1 MTNPANQSPEPH
13 NPPEHTVPDEL
24 KQRLAT
30 LDEAVTLPP
39 VAKRNWTPWVVGLL
53 LLSVAGG
60 AGYWGYQRYSQ
71 PEGPPKNLETQP
83 LTRGDITLTLI
94 EKGELEAARNTEIIC
109 QVRASGRGSQAASS
123 IKWVIDDG
131 TRVKKGDLLVQLEDA
146 SIREQLNNQYI
157 VVEEKNDL
165 YEQAKANL
173 KIVENENKA
182 AELTAWSNYEIAKI
196 DLEKFLK
203 AEKQQKQFD
212 IDSRIK
218 LANADLMQWRDKLG
232 WSNRMFIRG
241 YLSANQKLNDE
252 TRLDKAAVDLDKLSK
267 EYDTLTYDNK
277 RMELDLINKMEQ
289 AKLALEIAKENSESK
304 RAQAQAK
311 LTSADL
317 ILKQETQKK
326 SDYEQDL
333 RNCRIT
339 APHDGMVIYF
349 VPESSRFGGSS
360 QTSTIEV
367 GAPVKE
373 GQKLMRIPNL
383 SRMIARVKVNESFVS
398 RIRGD
403 VTAPTGFTA
412 SYDAG
417 YAIAQWGH
425 LISAHAVPGHHAALP
440 LYLPGIIAQ
449 KEIKADLAHLD
460 EEVVEDGMPA
470 SIKVAGSERVLA
482 GHVKSVAAVASSTD
496 WMSSDVKVY
505 QTVVTI
511 DDYVDFLKPS
521 MSAEV
526 TVKIDERKDVLR
538 LPVQAVLES
547 GGKKFCYVKD
557 LTGVTKKYVR
567 TGLNDYKF
575 VEILPDSEVKENEQV
590 VLNARAY
597 AEKVNDLQGNV
608 NIDMG
613 SMMRE
618 RGNRKGGPPGKGGP
632 EAPEKGN
639 WQGGPPRAAGQPGR
653 NTPFN
658 QSTPR
663 RSASLAA
670 KQMEETDTKAGEP
683 LTPRK
688 SSSGDR
694 SAPGASN

>member
-1 MTNPANQSPEPH
+1 MTTSPANLSPETH
-13 NPPEHTVPDEL
+13 NPPEHQVPDEL

-30 LDEAVTLPP
+30 LDEAVSAPP
-39 VAKRNWTPWVVGLL
+39 VAKRNWTPMIVGTILL
-53 LLSVAGG
+53 AAAGG
-60 AGYWGYQRYSQ
+60 AGYWGYLHYSQ

-83 LTRGDITLTLI
+83 LIKGDVTLTFI

-109 QVRASGRGSQAASS
+109 QVRASGRGSQSASS

-131 TRVKKGDLLVQLEDA
+131 SRVKKGDLLVQLEDA

-182 AELTAWSNYEIAKI
+182 AELTAVSNYEIAKI

-252 TRLDKAAVDLDKLSK
+252 TRLDKASVDLDKLSK
-267 EYDTLTYDNK
+267 EYDTLAFDN
-277 RMELDLINKMEQ
+277 RRVQLDLLNKQEQ

-311 LTSADL
+311 LTSAEL
-317 ILKQETQKK
+317 ILKQESQKK

-333 RNCRIT
+333 RNCRII

-349 VPESSRFGGSS
+349 MPESSRFGGSS
-360 QTSTIEV
+360 QTSPIEV

-383 SRMIARVKVNESFVS
+383 NRMIARVKVNESFVS

-403 VTAPTGFTA
+403 ITSPTGFGTA
-412 SYDAG
+412 YDVG
-417 YAIAQWGH
+417 QSIMSWGH
-425 LISAHAVPGHHAALP
+425 LISAHAVPGSHAALP
-440 LYLPGIIAQ
+440 AFMPSLIAQ

-460 EEVVEDGMPA
+460 EEVVEDGMQA
-470 SIKVAGSERVLA
+470 SIKVSGSERTLA
-482 GHVKSVAAVASSTD
+482 GHVKMVAAVASSTD

-526 TVKIDERKDVLR
+526 TVKVDERKNVLR

-547 GGKKFCYVKD
+547 GGKKFCYVKTD
-557 LTGVTKKYVR
+557 SAIEKRTVK
-567 TGLNDYKF
+567 TGLNDFKF
-575 VEILPDSEVKENEQV
+575 VEILPTSEVKENEQV
-590 VLNARAY
+590 VLNARSY

-608 NIDMG
+608 NMDA
-613 SMMRE
+613 SAMMKD
-618 RGNRKGGPPGKGGP
+618 RGAGRKGGGAPGKGGMP
-632 EAPEKGN
+632 GKGGATTPG
-639 WQGGPPRAAGQPGR
+639 QGGPRGTAPFAGKAAPAGAGETAAPVSAENR
-653 NTPFN
+653 KTP
-658 QSTPR
+658 SKE
-663 RSASLAA
+663 RSA
-670 KQMEETDTKAGEP
+670 KGAG
-683 LTPRK
+683 
-688 SSSGDR
+688 
-694 SAPGASN
+694 N

>member
-1 MTNPANQSPEPH
+1 MTTPDTNLNPEAH
-13 NPPEHTVPDEL
+13 NPPEHSVPDEL

-30 LDEAVTLPP
+30 LDEAVTAPP
-39 VAKRNWTPWVVGLL
+39 KAKRNWTPLFVGAALL
-53 LLSVAGG
+53 AVAGG
-60 AGYWGYQRYSQ
+60 AGYWGYHQYSQ
-71 PEGPPKNLETQP
+71 PDGPPKNLETQP
-83 LTRGDITLTLI
+83 LAKGDITLTFV

-109 QVRASGRGSQAASS
+109 QVRASGRGSQSASS

-131 TRVKKGDLLVQLEDA
+131 SRVKKGDLLVQLEDA

-173 KIVENENKA
+173 KIVENENKS
-182 AELTAWSNYEIAKI
+182 AELTADNNFKIAEI
-196 DLEKFLK
+196 DLEKYSK
-203 AEKQQKQFD
+203 AEMQQKQFD

-252 TRLDKAAVDLDKLSK
+252 TRLDKASVDLDKLNK
-267 EYDTLTYDNK
+267 EFDTLTYDNK
-277 RMELDLINKMEQ
+277 RMKLDLANKLEQ
-289 AKLALEIAKENSESK
+289 AKLALEIAKENSASK

-311 LTSADL
+311 LTSAEL
-317 ILKQETQKK
+317 ILKQESQKK

-333 RNCRIT
+333 RNCRII

-349 VPESSRFGGSS
+349 LPESSRFGGSS

-383 SRMIARVKVNESFVS
+383 SRMIARVKVNESFVAK
-398 RIRGD
+398 IRGD
-403 VTAPTGFTA
+403 LTAQTGFGTA
-412 SYDAG
+412 YDVG
-417 YAIAQWGH
+417 QSTMQWAHIIG
-425 LISAHAVPGHHAALP
+425 AHAIPGHHSGLISFMPAL
-440 LYLPGIIAQ
+440 IAQ
-449 KEIKADLAHLD
+449 KEIKSDLAHLD

-470 SIKVAGSERVLA
+470 SIKVSGSERMLA
-482 GHVKSVAAVASSTD
+482 GHVKMVAAVASSTD

-526 TVKIDERKDVLR
+526 TVKIDERKNVLR

-547 GGKKFCYVKD
+547 GGKKFCYVKTD
-557 LTGVTKKYVR
+557 TAIEKRTVK
-567 TGLNDYKF
+567 TGLNDFKF
-575 VEILPDSEVKENEQV
+575 VEILPASEIKENDQI

-608 NIDMG
+608 NIDP
-613 SMMRE
+613 SNMMKD
-618 RGNRKGGPPGKGGP
+618 RGNRKGGGAGGKNGTGSPGKGPRGT
-632 EAPEKGN
+632 API
-639 WQGGPPRAAGQPGR
+639 AAGKESGKERAVGEGAAVSSGAEGR
-653 NTPFN
+653 KTPAKE
-658 QSTPR
+658 
-663 RSASLAA
+663 RSA
-670 KQMEETDTKAGEP
+670 K
-683 LTPRK
+683 
-688 SSSGDR
+688 
-694 SAPGASN
+694 GASN

>member
-1 MTNPANQSPEPH
+1 MTTPDANLNPEAH
-13 NPPEHTVPDEL
+13 NPSEHSVPDEL
-24 KQRLAT
+24 KQRLAA
-30 LDEAVTLPP
+30 LDESVTAPP
-39 VAKRNWTPWVVGLL
+39 KAKRNWTPLVVGAVLL
-53 LLSVAGG
+53 AGAGG
-60 AGYWGYQRYSQ
+60 AGYWGYHQYSQ
-71 PEGPPKNLETQP
+71 PDGPPKNLETQP
-83 LTRGDITLTLI
+83 LAKGDITLTFV

-109 QVRASGRGSQAASS
+109 QVRASGRGSQSASS

-131 TRVKKGDLLVQLEDA
+131 SRVKKGDLLVQLEDA

-182 AELTAWSNYEIAKI
+182 AELTAVSNYEIAKI
-196 DLEKFLK
+196 DLEKFTK
-203 AEKQQKQFD
+203 AEMQQKQFD

-252 TRLDKAAVDLDKLSK
+252 TRLDKASVDLDKLSK
-267 EYDTLTYDNK
+267 EFDTLSYDNK
-277 RMELDLINKMEQ
+277 RMKLDLENKQEQ

-311 LTSADL
+311 LTSAEL
-317 ILKQETQKK
+317 ILKQESQKK

-333 RNCRIT
+333 RNCRIV

-349 VPESSRFGGSS
+349 LPESSRFGGSS
-360 QTSTIEV
+360 QTSAIEV
-367 GAPVKE
+367 GSPVKE

-383 SRMIARVKVNESFVS
+383 SRMIARVKVNESFVA

-403 VTAPTGFTA
+403 VTAPTGFGT
-412 SYDAG
+412 SYDVG
-417 YAIAQWGH
+417 QSMMQWGH
-425 LISAHAVPGHHAALP
+425 IISAQAVPGFHAALP
-440 LYLPGIIAQ
+440 AFMPGLIGQ
-449 KEIKADLAHLD
+449 KDIKADLAHLD
-460 EEVVEDGMPA
+460 EEVVEDGMQA
-470 SIKVAGSERVLA
+470 SIKVSGSERNLA
-482 GHVKSVAAVASSTD
+482 GHVKMVAAVASSSD

-505 QTVVTI
+505 PAIITI

-526 TVKIDERKDVLR
+526 TVKIDERKNVLR

-547 GGKKFCYVKD
+547 GGKKFCYVK
-557 LTGVTKKYVR
+557 TETAIEKRTVK
-567 TGLNDYKF
+567 TGLNDFKF
-575 VEILPDSEVKENEQV
+575 VEILPASEIKENDQI

-608 NIDMG
+608 NMDPTA
-613 SMMRE
+613 MMKD
-618 RGNRKGGPPGKGGP
+618 RGNRKGGAGKNGAGSPGKTGG
-632 EAPEKGN
+632 
-639 WQGGPPRAAGQPGR
+639 QGGPRGTAPIAGGAGKERPAVEGAGAAVNAAPGGEGR
-653 NTPFN
+653 KSP
-658 QSTPR
+658 PGG
-663 RSASLAA
+663 RSA
-670 KQMEETDTKAGEP
+670 KGAG
-683 LTPRK
+683 
-688 SSSGDR
+688 
-694 SAPGASN
+694 N